1 MTKKRVIYYLDFVPL
16 VILTISAIILV
27 WTVFSTDTVFV
38 WKHFVGLL
46 LLPIN
51 YFLFWW
57 RHKLGVVGLGLTILL
72 GLVSLLSFDHGI
84 VTATYYIGKEEAS
97 IPIFHGQPIF
107 LLWFIIHFILSF
119 RHYVGVLTQKYWQEL
134 FLNLS
139 KRSV

>member
-1 MTKKRVIYYLDFVPL
+1 MYYLDFVPL

-57 RHKLGVVGLGLTILL
+57 RHKLGVVGLGLIILL
-72 GLVSLLSFDHGI
+72 GLLSLLSYDHAI
-84 VTATYYIGKEEAS
+84 TTSTVNIGQES
-97 IPIFHGQPIF
+97 NIPIFYGQPTF
-107 LLWFIIHFILSF
+107 LLWFIVHFVLSF
-119 RHYVGVLTQKYWQEL
+119 RHYVGVLTQKYWQDL
-134 FLNLS
+134 FHDLQ